1 MSTPLNQP
9 INSNSKEEKIATFDP
24 NGVGDVNGGLFGLPF
39 TVEEA
44 EVVIVPVPWEVTVSY
59 SAGTAQGP
67 QAIMEASPQ
76 LDLFEPAIKDAW
88 KLGIAMEEIS
98 ADWEETSEALRTK
111 AEAYINWLEE
121 GSPASE
127 EQAYANLPIEVT
139 QKGEELLQWLKSKAL
154 TYLDQGKLVGVLG
167 GDHSTPLGLMHALA
181 ERHEE
186 YGILQV
192 DAHADLRDAY
202 EGFTYSHASIMFNA
216 LKLPQVKKLVQVG
229 IRDICQAEA
238 ELAEQSNGRV
248 TIFYDAVLKEN
259 MYEGDSWKK
268 ECKKIIAQ
276 LPQKV
281 YVSFDIDGL
290 DPKLCPATGT
300 PVPGGLEFEQAVYL
314 IKALVK
320 SGREIIG
327 FDLCEVAPGESEWNG
342 NVGAR
347 MLYKL
352 CNWMAVSQKRLE
364 L

>member
-1 MSTPLNQP
+1 MNTPQNLST
-9 INSNSKEEKIATFDP
+9 NSKEQKISNFDP
-24 NGVGDVNGGLFGLPF
+24 NGVGDINGGLFGLPF
-39 TVEEA
+39 TVEES
-44 EVVIVPVPWEVTVSY
+44 EVVLIPVPWEVTVSY
-59 SAGTAQGP
+59 SAGTAAGP
-67 QAIMEASPQ
+67 QAIKEASPQ

-98 ADWEETSEALRTK
+98 MDWAATSEELRQK
-111 AEAYINWLEE
+111 AENYINWLED
-121 GSPASE
+121 GSPETDASE
-127 EQAYANLPIEVT
+127 FENLPAEVT
-139 QKGEELLQWLKSKAL
+139 RKGEELLQWLKAKAL
-154 TYLDQGKLVGVLG
+154 DHLDNGKLVAVLG

-186 YGILQV
+186 YGILQI

-202 EGFTYSHASIMFNA
+202 EGFQYSHASIMFNA

-238 ELAEQSNGRV
+238 ELAHQSNGRV
-248 TIFYDAVLKEN
+248 AIFYDSVLKEN
-259 MYEGDSWKK
+259 MFEGDSWKK

-281 YVSFDIDGL
+281 YISFDIDGL

-300 PVPGGLEFEQAVYL
+300 PVPGGLEFEEAVYL

-347 MLYKL
+347 LLYKL

-364 L
+364 V

>member
-1 MSTPLNQP
+1 MT
-9 INSNSKEEKIATFDP
+9 SKEQKIQNFDP
-24 NGVGDVNGGLFGLPF
+24 NGVGDSSGNLFGLPF
-39 TVEEA
+39 TVEES
-44 EVVIVPVPWEVTVSY
+44 EVVIIPMPWEVTVSY

-67 QAIMEASPQ
+67 QAIKDASPQ
-76 LDLFEPAIKDAW
+76 LDLFEPGIKDAW
-88 KLGIAMEEIS
+88 KLGVAMEDVSMEW
-98 ADWEETSEALRTK
+98 AATSEALRDK
-111 AEAYINWLEE
+111 AEAYINWLEA
-121 GSPASE
+121 GSPE
-127 EQAYANLPIEVT
+127 VGRGEFEHLPAEVT
-139 QKGEELLQWLKSKAL
+139 AKGEELLAWLNQKSLA
-154 TYLDQGKLVGVLG
+154 YLEQGKLVGVLG

-181 ERHEE
+181 EKHEE
-186 YGILQV
+186 FGILQV

-202 EGFTYSHASIMFNA
+202 EGFEFSHASIMFNA

-248 TIFYDAVLKEN
+248 TIFYDATLKEN
-259 MYEGDSWKK
+259 LYAGDSWKK

-281 YVSFDIDGL
+281 YISFDIDGL

-314 IKALVK
+314 IKQLVK

-347 MLYKL
+347 LLMKL
-352 CNWMAVSQKRLE
+352 VNWMAVSQQRLE
-364 L
+364 AQF